1 MRKIL
6 GIILCLGSAVGVVW
20 GSGAQELT
28 LAACEEAAMA
38 FSPAVKAAQAQ
49 AQAAHAAYE
58 SVRGNLYPS
67 LYLDA
72 AGSWTS
78 EVPQMQVG
86 PQTFEFGSEWGY
98 SVGPTLEY
106 VVFDKGS
113 RSAASDSA
121 LAAYQSKLM
130 EYALARKQAILQVR
144 QAYFAVQRDLESI
157 YLLSEQLKVARK
169 QLADVTSAYKA
180 GAKSRRDVLLAEK
193 QVLRASVD
201 ASAERAQLARELR
214 DLFKLTGTDFGI
226 DPHYPLDWRVRE
238 KLEGDT
244 SAVIRADDPAQ
255 TADRFSSFEKLSFDE
270 DTPRLAA
277 YEGLIKSYE
286 YAARG
291 YAAAVWPRLALSA
304 GAYAQY
310 PNGPIQEDVFL
321 GKAGLSLRVPLFEGG
336 KNKYKAES
344 QQLSADAAVEQKKE
358 TAQAL
363 EALFA
368 SAQDSL
374 SALDIEMDLAKQLS
388 DKAAQAA
395 SLTYQA
401 YNAGAVTFLEVD
413 DANLSALQSKLM
425 LNELNIR
432 RLNGLAVLDSLGK

>member
-1 MRKIL
+1 MKKFL
-6 GIILCLGSAVGVVW
+6 AGAVCCCIAISGW
-20 GSGAQELT
+20 G
-28 LAACEEAAMA
+28 AAVKDLPLESCETAALQ

-49 AQAAHAAYE
+49 AQAAQAAYE
-58 SVRGNLYPS
+58 SARGYLYPS

-72 AGSWTS
+72 AGSWVS

-98 SVGPTLEY
+98 SVGPTVEY
-106 VVFDKGS
+106 VLFDKGA
-113 RSAASDSA
+113 RSASA
-121 LAAYQSKLM
+121 NRAVSVYQSKLM
-130 EYALARKQAILQVR
+130 EYAMARKQALLQVR

-169 QLADVTSAYKA
+169 QRADVQSAYKA
-180 GAKSRRDVLLAEK
+180 GAKSRRDLLLAEK
-193 QVLRASVD
+193 QALRSAVD
-201 ASAERAQLARELR
+201 ASAARAELARDLR
-214 DLFKLTGTDFGI
+214 ELFKLTGTDFGI
-226 DPHYPLDWRVRE
+226 DPHYPLDWRVHE
-238 KLEGDT
+238 KLDGET
-244 SAVIRADDPAQ
+244 SSVIRADDPAQ
-255 TADRFSSFEKLSFDE
+255 TVAQFEPFARLVFDA

-277 YEGLIKSYE
+277 YDGVIKSYE
-286 YAARG
+286 YAARA

-321 GKAGLSLRVPLFEGG
+321 GKAGLSLRLPLFEGG
-336 KNKYKAES
+336 KNKQQAQAQRLTAQAAEH
-344 QQLSADAAVEQKKE
+344 QKQE
-358 TAQAL
+358 AAQAL

-374 SALDIEMDLAKQLS
+374 FALDIEMDLAKQLS
-388 DKAAQAA
+388 EKAAQAA

>member
-1 MRKIL
+1 MKKCL
-6 GIILCLGSAVGVVW
+6 GVFLILCASAGVWAAEVK
-20 GSGAQELT
+20 ELP
-28 LAACEEAAMA
+28 LRACESAALE

-49 AQAAHAAYE
+49 AASAQAAYE
-58 SVRGNLYPS
+58 STRGNLYPS

-86 PQTFEFGSEWGY
+86 PQLFEFGSEWGY

-106 VVFDKGS
+106 VLFDNGARS
-113 RSAASDSA
+113 SAAKSA
-121 LAAYQSKLM
+121 QEAYQSKLA
-130 EYALARKQAILQVR
+130 EYDLARKQALLQVR
-144 QAYFAVQRDLESI
+144 QAYFSIQRDLENLF
-157 YLLSEQLKVARK
+157 LLSEQLKVARK
-169 QLADVTSAYKA
+169 QLADVQSAYQA

-193 QVLRASVD
+193 QALRTAVD
-201 ASAERAQLARELR
+201 ASAARAELARDLR
-214 DLFKLTGTDFGI
+214 ELFKLTGTDFGI

-238 KLEGDT
+238 KLEGNT

-255 TADRFSSFEKLSFDE
+255 TVRQFAPFAQLTFDE

-277 YEGLIKSYE
+277 YDGVIKSYE

-291 YAAAVWPRLALSA
+291 YAAAVWPRVGVSA

-321 GKAGLSLRVPLFEGG
+321 GKAGLSLRLPLFEGK
-336 KNKYKAES
+336 KNRS
-344 QQLSADAAVEQKKE
+344 QAQAKERAADAAREQKHE
-358 TAQAL
+358 TQ
-363 EALFA
+363 EALKALFL
-368 SAQDSL
+368 SAKDSL
-374 SALDIEMDLAKQLS
+374 GALDIESGLARRL
-388 DKAAQAA
+388 AETA
-395 SLTYQA
+395 SQSADLTYQA

-413 DANLSALQSKLM
+413 DANLSALQSRIM

>member
-1 MRKIL
+1 MKKIL
-6 GIILCLGSAVGVVW
+6 GFFCAIGLT
-20 GSGAQELT
+20 GAAWAAPVQPLS
-28 LAACEEAAMA
+28 LAACEEAALA
-38 FSPAVKAAQAQ
+38 FSPALKAAQAQ
-49 AQAAHAAYE
+49 AQAARASYE
-58 SVRGNLYPS
+58 SVRGNLYPA

-98 SVGPTLEY
+98 SAGPTLEY
-106 VVFDKGS
+106 VLFDKGA
-113 RSAASDSA
+113 RSAASRRA
-121 LAAYQSKLM
+121 LSLYESKLM
-130 EYALARKQAILQVR
+130 EYALARKQALLQVR
-144 QAYFAVQRDLESI
+144 QAYFAVQRDLENI
-157 YLLSEQLKVARK
+157 YLLSEQLKVSRK
-169 QLADVTSAYKA
+169 QRADVHAAYKA
-180 GAKSRRDVLLAEK
+180 GAKSRRDELLAEK
-193 QVLRASVD
+193 QALRTALD
-201 ASAERAQLARELR
+201 ASTARTELARDLR

-226 DPHYPLDWRVRE
+226 NPQYPLDWRVRE
-238 KLEGDT
+238 KMEGET
-244 SAVIRADDPAQ
+244 SAVIRADAPAQ
-255 TADRFSSFEKLSFDE
+255 TAKRFAPFQTLTFDAA
-270 DTPRLAA
+270 TPRLAA
-277 YEGLIKSYE
+277 YDGVIQSYE

-291 YAAAVWPRLALSA
+291 YAAAVWPRLSLSA

-321 GKAGLSLRVPLFEGG
+321 GKAGLSLRLPLFEGG
-336 KNKYKAES
+336 KNK
-344 QQLSADAAVEQKKE
+344 QQAQAQRLAAQATSAQKEE

-374 SALDIEMDLAKQLS
+374 GALDIEMRLAAQLA

-401 YNAGAVTFLEVD
+401 YQAGAVTFLEVD
-413 DANLSALQSKLM
+413 DANLSALQSRLM
-425 LNELNIR
+425 VSELLIR

>member
-1 MRKIL
+1 MRRVL
-6 GIILCLGSAVGVVW
+6 GVILCFGAAISVW

-49 AQAAHAAYE
+49 AQAAQAAYE
-58 SVRGNLYPS
+58 SMQGNLYPS
-67 LYLDA
+67 LYLDV

-78 EVPQMQVG
+78 EVPQMQVAG
-86 PQTFEFGSEWGY
+86 QPFKFGTEWGY

-106 VVFDKGS
+106 VLFDKGA
-113 RSAASDSA
+113 RSAAANSA
-121 LAAYQSKLM
+121 RSIYQSKLM
-130 EYALARKQAILQVR
+130 EYALARKQAVLQVR
-144 QAYFAVQRDLESI
+144 QVYFSIQRDLESI

-180 GAKSRRDVLLAEK
+180 GAKSRRDLLLAEK
-193 QVLRASVD
+193 QALRAAVD
-201 ASAERAQLARELR
+201 ASSARAQLARDLR
-214 DLFKLTGTDFGI
+214 DLFKLTGTNFGI

-255 TADRFSSFEKLSFDE
+255 TAAQFASFEKLVFDE

-277 YEGLIKSYE
+277 YEGVIKSYE

-310 PNGPIQEDVFL
+310 PNGPIEEDVFL
-321 GKAGLSLRVPLFEGG
+321 GKAGLSLRLPLFEGG
-336 KNKYKAES
+336 KNKQQAAS
-344 QQLSADAAVEQKKE
+344 QRLSADAAAEQKKE

-374 SALDIEMDLAKQLS
+374 AALDIEMNLARQLS